1 MTARVPCAVLS
12 AVLLA
17 APSAARALAGRL
29 DPSFG
34 DGGKVTTIIP
44 GGSSVAT
51 ALTIQPDGKL
61 VAAGY
66 RGDFATGDFVLV
78 RYAADGRLD
87 PTFGTDGVVTTPI
100 TSGADQAHA
109 LIMQPDA
116 KLVAAGF
123 SGGFPASEFAVVRYA
138 PDGSLDATF
147 GSGGVATT
155 AIGTSAE
162 AHGAVLQPDGKVV
175 LAGYAQTGGTYVFAL
190 ARYLPDGTLDGT
202 FGSAGTVTTPIG
214 SVEAFGLAA
223 ILQPDGKVVV
233 AGGADTRIALVRYQV
248 DGTLDATF
256 GSGGIVTTAAGASAA
271 AAALVR
277 QPDGKLVVAGTR
289 ATVTIDRDVL
299 LVRYHADGTPDT
311 AFGSGGVVTTS
322 IRRPDDA
329 MVLALQSDGKLV
341 AGGRSSDEATGY
353 DFVLVRYR
361 PDGSIDASFGT
372 GGVVLTSV
380 GASGDEGTALVHQ
393 PDGKLVLAGGYDA
406 GAAGFQF
413 ALARYLEECPVVT
426 TTTSTTTTLPC
437 LTPRCV
443 VDAVVRGPCAS
454 DRIPA
459 GIRRKLDRVPALL
472 ELAENSP
479 SRKAAFLG
487 RKARRLLDQAGR
499 AAVQATRGKT
509 PKLSATCG
517 LSIKRIRRS
526 PEFER
531 RLAITSVTQD

>member
-1 MTARVPCAVLS
+1 MTSRVPCALLS

-17 APSAARALAGRL
+17 APSAAWALAGRL

-34 DGGKVTTIIP
+34 NGGKVTTLIA
-44 GGSSVAT
+44 GASSVVT
-51 ALTIQPDGKL
+51 ALAIQPDGKL

-66 RGDFATGDFVLV
+66 HGDFRAGDFVLV
-78 RYAADGRLD
+78 RYAVDGSLD

-100 TSGADQAHA
+100 TPGVDQAHA
-109 LIMQPDA
+109 VVVQPDE

-138 PDGSLDATF
+138 PDGRLDATF

-175 LAGYAQTGGTYVFAL
+175 
-190 ARYLPDGTLDGT
+190 
-202 FGSAGTVTTPIG
+202 
-214 SVEAFGLAA
+214 
-223 ILQPDGKVVV
+223 V
-233 AGGADTRIALVRYQV
+233 AGETDTRIALVRYDV
-248 DGTLDATF
+248 DGTPDATF

-277 QPDGKLVVAGTR
+277 QPDGKLIVAGTR
-289 ATVTIDRDVL
+289 ETETIDRDVL
-299 LVRYHADGTPDT
+299 LVRYDVDGTPD
-311 AFGSGGVVTTS
+311 AGFGSGGVVTTS

-329 MVLALQSDGKLV
+329 MALALQPDGKLV

-361 PDGSIDASFGT
+361 PDGSVDASFGS

-380 GASGDEGTALVHQ
+380 GAGGDEGAALVHQ

-437 LTPRCV
+437 VTPRCV
-443 VDAVVRGPCAS
+443 VDGVVHGPCAS

-459 GIRRKLDRVPALL
+459 GIRRKLDRTPVLL
-472 ELAENSP
+472 AQAESSP
-479 SRKAAFLG
+479 PKKAAAL
-487 RKARRLLDQAGR
+487 RKKAVRLLDQAGR
-499 AAVQATRGKT
+499 AAVQATRGKN

-517 LSIKRIRRS
+517 LSIKGIRGS
-526 PEFER
+526 PGFER
-531 RLAITSVTQD
+531 RLAIRSVTQD

>member
-1 MTARVPCAVLS
+1 MTSRVPCALLS
-12 AVLLA
+12 ALLLA
-17 APSAARALAGRL
+17 APSAAGAFAGRL

-34 DGGKVTTIIP
+34 SDGKVTTLVP

-51 ALTIQPDGKL
+51 ALAIQPDGKL

-66 RGDFATGDFVLV
+66 HGDFRAGDFVLV

-100 TSGADQAHA
+100 TPGVDQAHA
-109 LIMQPDA
+109 LVVQPDE

-138 PDGSLDATF
+138 PDGRLDTTF

-162 AHGAVLQPDGKVV
+162 AHGAVLQPDGKLV

-190 ARYLPDGTLDGT
+190 ARYLPDGTLDGS
-202 FGSAGTVTTPIG
+202 FGSGGTVTTPIG

-223 ILQPDGKVVV
+223 VLQPDGKVVV
-233 AGGADTRIALVRYQV
+233 AGGADTRIALVRYHV
-248 DGTLDATF
+248 DGTPDATF

-289 ATVTIDRDVL
+289 ATGTVDRDVL
-299 LVRYHADGTPDT
+299 LVRYDVYGTPD
-311 AFGSGGVVTTS
+311 AGFGSGGVVTTS

-329 MVLALQSDGKLV
+329 MALALQPDGKVV
-341 AGGRSSDEATGY
+341 AGGRSSDETTGY

-361 PDGSIDASFGT
+361 PDGSVDASFGT

-380 GASGDEGTALVHQ
+380 GAGGDEGVALVHQ

-413 ALARYLEECPVVT
+413 TLARYLEECPVVT

-437 LTPRCV
+437 VTPHCM
-443 VDAVVRGPCAS
+443 VDAVVHGLCAS

-459 GIRRKLDRVPALL
+459 GIRRKLDRAPALL
-472 ELAENSP
+472 EQAESSLP
-479 SRKAAFLG
+479 KKAAAL
-487 RKARRLLDQAGR
+487 RKKAVRLLEQAGR
-499 AAVQATRGKT
+499 AAGQATRGKN
-509 PKLSATCG
+509 PRLSATCG
-517 LSIKRIRRS
+517 LSIKRIRAS
-526 PEFER
+526 PGFEP
-531 RLAITSVTQD
+531 RLAF